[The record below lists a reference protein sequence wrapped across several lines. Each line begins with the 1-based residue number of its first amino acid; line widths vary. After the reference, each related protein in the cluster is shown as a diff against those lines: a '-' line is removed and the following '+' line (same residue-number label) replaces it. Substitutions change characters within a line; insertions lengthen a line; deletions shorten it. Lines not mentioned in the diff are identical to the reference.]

1 MPLTHSVSGDTRRK
15 WTWSMGGGHRGK
27 LNSLGTLGGGN
38 RLETAGGMGACIHRV
53 RNILFCMG
61 ANLVGGNRVAH
72 LCGRVDPLM
81 IVSQVPMGGDE
92 PASLCE
98 ANGKRPSPPGGQVNT
113 HTQGIA
119 MGMSPAPTIS
129 NLYVSI
135 FEAKHIL

>member
-1 MPLTHSVSGDTRRK
+1 VRR
-15 WTWSMGGGHRGK
+15 GGGEHDNYGGWIAPGFLCHLGSAFNVVNQVSRG
-27 LNSLGTLGGGN
+27 
-38 RLETAGGMGACIHRV
+38 
-53 RNILFCMG
+53 
-61 ANLVGGNRVAH
+61 VGYV
-72 LCGRVDPLM
+72 
-81 IVSQVPMGGDE
+81 

-135 FEAKHIL
+135 FKEKHIL